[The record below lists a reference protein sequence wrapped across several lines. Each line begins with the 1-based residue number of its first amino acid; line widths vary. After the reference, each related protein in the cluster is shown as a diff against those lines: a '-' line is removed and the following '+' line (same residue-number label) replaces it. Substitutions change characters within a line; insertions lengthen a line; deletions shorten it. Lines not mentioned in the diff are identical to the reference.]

1 VTHVSL
7 AHRIVARYL
16 KARTVWVVRDWD
28 NRTEYIREI
37 CFPVDASVLE
47 DKNPPSWAEHC
58 SVFKDEVTA
67 MRDLERR
74 MKVVDKWQGKHGYFR
89 HMHSDGRIIYVNSPD
104 HR

>member
-1 VTHVSL
+1 MSL
-7 AHRIVARYL
+7 PQRIVARYL

-28 NRTEYIREI
+28 HRTEYIREI

-47 DKNPPSWAEHC
+47 DKNPPSWAKHC

-67 MRDLERR
+67 MMDMERR
-74 MKVVDKWQGKHGYFR
+74 MKAVDKWQGKHGYFR